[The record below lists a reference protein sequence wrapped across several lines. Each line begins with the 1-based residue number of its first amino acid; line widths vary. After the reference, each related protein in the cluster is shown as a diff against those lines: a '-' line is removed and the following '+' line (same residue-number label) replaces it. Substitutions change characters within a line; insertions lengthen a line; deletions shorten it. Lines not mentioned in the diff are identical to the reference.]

1 MKLPDNIEGLVKAQN
16 DLDSTAFAAHFT
28 TAATVSDEGSS
39 YAGSAEIKQWIEG
52 ATQKYRMQLKPLDFE
67 QTGSTAEL
75 TVEVSGTFPGS
86 PAVLHY
92 HLELDGPLIRSLR
105 ISG

>member
-1 MKLPDNIEGLVKAQN
+1 MKLPANIEGLIKAQN
-16 DLDSTAFAAHFT
+16 DSNSPAFAEYFT
-28 TAATVSDEGSS
+28 DKATVSDEGSFYS
-39 YAGSAEIKQWIEG
+39 GRDEIKQWIQQ
-52 ATQKYRMQLKPLDFE
+52 ATQKYQMQLKPVDFN

-86 PAVLHY
+86 PIVMHY